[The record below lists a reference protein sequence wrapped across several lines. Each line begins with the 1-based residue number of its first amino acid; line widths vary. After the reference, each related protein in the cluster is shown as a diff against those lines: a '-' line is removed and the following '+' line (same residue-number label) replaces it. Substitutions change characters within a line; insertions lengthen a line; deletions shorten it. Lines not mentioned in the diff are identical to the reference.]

1 MQSEVSE
8 ISPIKVEVKVE
19 VPWERVSKDLDQSF
33 AKLAKTAKVRGF
45 RPGKVPRNMVKKL
58 FGKQVRAEVTST
70 LIQAGLIHAV
80 EEHELQIVS
89 EPNLEQE
96 PAIAD
101 GEPLAF
107 TATIEI
113 RPTLE
118 SVELDGLE
126 IKHISPKATEEAVDE
141 RLLELRKQNA
151 DFREPDPIRGAQDGD
166 RISVDF
172 VVSVDGEVQEELG
185 GQDREIQLGDDS
197 FLDELE
203 VGMKGM
209 KPDETKE
216 IEVPFPEEHPNELLQ
231 GKTATFAVTVKAL
244 HERILPE
251 EDDELAKDAGDYETL
266 DELKKA
272 IRDEIQEKLDKRDEN
287 EIREKLIDAVLAK
300 NEIEVPPSMIK
311 EQQQRLIYD
320 MAQFA
325 QMFGQQMGPDMLE
338 GLPARAE
345 RRVRAGLILGALAR
359 LNDLTVD
366 DEAVDAELADIADK
380 TGKHI
385 AKVRVEYRGERRD
398 QLENE
403 LLDRKI
409 MAFLKEKA
417 TILEEADEPEET
429 AEAAGATDVKEEETS
444 E

>member
-1 MQSEVSE
+1 VQSEVSE
-8 ISPIKVEVKVE
+8 ISPIQVEVKVE
-19 VPWERVSKDLDQSF
+19 VPWERVSKDLNQSYS
-33 AKLAKTAKVRGF
+33 KLAKTAKVRGF
-45 RPGKVPRNMVKKL
+45 RPGKVPRGMVKKL
-58 FGKQVRAEVTST
+58 FGKQVKSEVTSS
-70 LIQAGLIHAV
+70 LIQAGLIYAV
-80 EEHELQIVS
+80 EEHELQICG

-107 TATIEI
+107 TATIEV
-113 RPTLE
+113 RPTIE
-118 SVELDGLE
+118 AIDVDGLE
-126 IKHISPKATEEAVDE
+126 IKHISPKATDEAVDE
-141 RLLELRKQNA
+141 RLQELRKQNA
-151 DFREPDPIRGAQDGD
+151 DFREPDPIRGAKDGD
-166 RISVDF
+166 RITVDF
-172 VVSVDGEVQEELG
+172 VVKVDGEVQEELG
-185 GQDREIQLGDDS
+185 GEDREIQLGDDS

-203 VGMKGM
+203 QGMKGM
-209 KPDETKE
+209 KPEESKDVD
-216 IEVPFPEEHPNELLQ
+216 VPFPEDHPNDLLR
-231 GKTATFAVTVKAL
+231 GKTATFTITCKAL

-266 DELKKA
+266 GELKQA

-311 EQQQRLIYD
+311 EQQQRLIYE

-325 QMFGQQMGPDMLE
+325 QMFGQQMGPEMLE
-338 GLPARAE
+338 GLPDRAE
-345 RRVRAGLILGALAR
+345 RRVRAGLVLGALAR

-366 DEAVDAELADIADK
+366 DDAVDAELQDIAEK
-380 TGKHI
+380 SGKHI
-385 AKVRVEYRGERRD
+385 AKVRVEYRGERRE

-403 LLDRKI
+403 LIDRKI

-417 TILEEADEPEET
+417 TILEEEDEPET
-429 AEAAGATDVKEEETS
+429 DAAEGDDAEGEEEKS

>member
-8 ISPIKVEVKVE
+8 ISPIQVEVKVE

-33 AKLAKTAKVRGF
+33 SKLAKTAKVRGF
-45 RPGKVPRNMVKKL
+45 RPGKVPRGMVKKL
-58 FGKQVRAEVTST
+58 FGKQVRAEVTSS
-70 LIQAGLIHAV
+70 LVQAGLIHAV

-89 EPNLEQE
+89 EPNLPEE
-96 PAIAD
+96 PSIAD
-101 GEPLAF
+101 GEPLRF
-107 TATIEI
+107 TATIEV
-113 RPTLE
+113 RPTIE
-118 SVELDGLE
+118 SLELDGLE
-126 IKHISPKATEEAVDE
+126 IKHISPKATDEAVDE
-141 RLLELRKQNA
+141 RLMDLRKQNA
-151 DFREPDPIRGAQDGD
+151 DFREPDPMRGAKDGD
-166 RISVDF
+166 RITVDF
-172 VVSVDGEVQEELG
+172 TVSVDGEVQEGMG
-185 GQDREIQLGDDS
+185 GEDREIQLGDDS

-203 VGMKGM
+203 AGMKGM
-209 KPDETKE
+209 TPDETKDV
-216 IEVPFPEEHPNELLQ
+216 EVPFPEDHPNEILR
-231 GKTATFAVTVKAL
+231 GKTATFALTCKAL

-251 EDDELAKDAGDYETL
+251 ADDELAKDAGDYETL
-266 DELKKA
+266 AELKQA
-272 IRDEIQEKLDKRDEN
+272 IRDEIQEKLDRRDES
-287 EIREKLIDAVLAK
+287 EIREKLIDAILAK

-311 EQQQRLIYD
+311 EQQQRLIYE

-325 QMFGQQMGPDMLE
+325 QMFGQQMGPEMLD

-345 RRVRAGLILGALAR
+345 RRVRAGLVLGALAR

-366 DEAVDAELADIADK
+366 DDAVDAELADIAEK

-417 TILEEADEPEET
+417 TILEEEDAPEET
-429 AEAAGATDVKEEETS
+429 AEASDATDEKEEEKS